1 MNSEHTQRLE
11 FGIFSLSLFRWI
23 LWCGEGGGEGVWM
36 QNRGFSHMSN
46 STIVSWMNVEISN
59 KSALLAI
66 TLGRSF
72 GRGQIWAKTSVTQ
85 SLQTAPDIPRVSSG
99 YDI

>member
-1 MNSEHTQRLE
+1 MLRDWSLG
-11 FGIFSLSLFRWI
+11 FFFSLFSVGFYGVGR
-23 LWCGEGGGEGVWM
+23 GGGEGVWV

-46 STIVSWMNVEISN
+46 STWMNVEMSN

-72 GRGQIWAKTSVTQ
+72 GRGQIWAKTSVMQ
-85 SLQTAPDIPRVSSG
+85 SLQTAADTLRVQGG

>member
-1 MNSEHTQRLE
+1 MNSEHAQRLE
-11 FGIFSLSLFRWI
+11 FGIFSLSLFCWF
-23 LWCGEGGGEGVWM
+23 LWGGGEGT

-46 STIVSWMNVEISN
+46 STIVSWMNVDISN

-72 GRGQIWAKTSVTQ
+72 GRGQIWAKTSVMQ
-85 SLQTAPDIPRVSSG
+85 SLQTAADTLRVSRRL
-99 YDI
+99 